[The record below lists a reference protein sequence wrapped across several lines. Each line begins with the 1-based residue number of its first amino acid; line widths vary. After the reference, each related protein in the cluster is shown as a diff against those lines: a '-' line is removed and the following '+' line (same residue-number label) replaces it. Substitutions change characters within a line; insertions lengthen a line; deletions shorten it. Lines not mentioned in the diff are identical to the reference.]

1 MARHI
6 GWAFAICA
14 LFGFASDARAERCDG
29 PQAGHQERAEQPRS
43 GKPQERGV
51 WIWWKDEAARSD
63 LKLTAEQVAEID
75 KIFHTNLAK
84 AKPLREELNALEVT
98 LNRTI
103 RENTADVQVVAA
115 QVEKVE
121 SKRAELNRMR
131 VVMLYRMR
139 HILTPDQN
147 TRFQARVDRWEAARK
162 KAGDGRGK

>member
-6 GWAFAICA
+6 GWALAISA
-14 LFGFASDARAERCDG
+14 VLGVASDARAERCDG
-29 PQAGHQERAEQPRS
+29 PQAGHQERAEQRS
-43 GKPQERGV
+43 EKPQERGV
-51 WIWWKDEAARSD
+51 WIWWKDEAARND
-63 LKLTAEQVAEID
+63 LKLTTEQVAEID

-84 AKPLREELNALEVT
+84 AKPLREELTALEAT

-103 RENTADVQVVAA
+103 RENTAEVQVVAA

-139 HILTPDQN
+139 HVLTPDQN

-162 KAGDGRGK
+162 KAGDGRSK